1 MDHSSS
7 DVRFAHLRLICDF
20 GEMSGLFLGSLSLN
34 AFLGRAVQMVA
45 RRMRAA
51 VCSIYIFEEES
62 EELVLRATIGLE
74 PSSVGRVRLA
84 LGEGIV
90 GAALEGRRPI
100 VQRIAS
106 EHPSFKP
113 VPDIDEERY
122 EAFLAVPITR
132 GIAPIGVLAVQ
143 REAATPFDEDDA
155 LALRAVASQLANA
168 LENARLLMDARKADD
183 SARSDGHRRPARGAR
198 GRQARSGERF
208 AGQTAA
214 EGQAVGPA
222 APFDREGV
230 YESFAQRTYE
240 RTFGRADFESAVLAT
255 EHQLEE
261 LQAKVEDKL
270 SDVASLIF
278 TAHLLILKD
287 QEFTGRVLSRI
298 ERGESAPGA
307 VLQVASSYLQR
318 FAASESVYIKDKVQ
332 DVKDVVVRLLG
343 NIVGESSAIDSR
355 PGSIV
360 VAREVYPS
368 DLLELSALGAAGVV
382 LVTGG
387 ASSHLSILA
396 RSLLLPLII
405 VRDERMMT
413 VAEGTTLLLDGNG
426 GVVQVNPDKADL
438 RIFHD
443 QRAILERSER
453 QAPGQP
459 VTRTIDGTGI
469 RVLANV
475 NLLSDV
481 ELATE
486 MGADGIGLYRSEFP
500 FIVRNDFPTEEEQLA
515 VYTQLLARFRGREVN
530 LRTLDMGGDKVLSYF
545 SDDTREANPFLG
557 MRSIRFSLRNPDIF
571 RQQVRAM
578 LRAGVGRTIRIMF
591 PMVSALDEFLHGRR
605 ITLDCVQELQD
616 EGVECEAPAIGMMVE
631 VPSVLPI
638 IDAFAAEADFLSIGS
653 NDLIQYL
660 IAVDRTNEK
669 VADLYRPYHPAV
681 LRSLHLVAS
690 AAVEHGTDLSVCGD
704 MAHQAEY
711 IPFLIGI
718 GVRTLSVEPTYLP
731 RVRALVAGI
740 ELQEAEAEAEA
751 MLDCTTLTDV
761 EEVMGERLWARR
773 EVSELA

>member
-1 MDHSSS
+1 MD
-7 DVRFAHLRLICDF
+7 HLRLICDF
-20 GEMSGLFLGSLSLN
+20 GEMSGLFLGSMSLR
-34 AFLGRAVQMVA
+34 AFLDRAVQMVA
-45 RRMRAA
+45 RRLRAA
-51 VCSIYIFEEES
+51 VCSIYIYEEES
-62 EELVLRATIGLE
+62 EELVLSATIGLE

-84 LGEGIV
+84 MGEGIV

-106 EHPSFKP
+106 EHPSFKSIP
-113 VPDIDEERY
+113 GIAEEHY

-132 GIAPIGVLAVQ
+132 GIAAIGVLAVQ
-143 REAATPFDEDDA
+143 RDAATPFDEDDA

-168 LENARLLMDARKADD
+168 LENARLLMDAQGPGE
-183 SARSDGHRRPARGAR
+183 SARRDGQRGPSR
-198 GRQARSGERF
+198 GPRAQRARSGERF
-208 AGQTAA
+208 SGQTAA

-222 APFDREGV
+222 ALFDREGV
-230 YESFAQRTYE
+230 YESFSQRTYP
-240 RTFGRADFESAVLAT
+240 RTYGRTDFESAVLAT
-255 EHQLEE
+255 ERQLEE

-287 QEFTGRVLSRI
+287 PEFTGRVLSRI
-298 ERGESAPGA
+298 ERGDSAPRA
-307 VLQVASSYLQR
+307 VLQVASFYLQR
-318 FAASESVYIKDKVQ
+318 FAASESAYIKDKVQ

-360 VAREVYPS
+360 VARELYPS

-396 RSLLLPLII
+396 RSLVLPLII

-413 VAEGTTLLLDGNG
+413 VTEGATLLLDGNG
-426 GVVQVNPDKADL
+426 GIVQVNPDEAAL
-438 RIFHD
+438 QIFHD
-443 QRAILERSER
+443 QRAVLEQAER
-453 QAPGQP
+453 QVPGQP
-459 VTRTIDGTGI
+459 VTRTLDGTGI
-469 RVLANV
+469 RILANV

-481 ELATE
+481 DLATE
-486 MGADGIGLYRSEFP
+486 LGADGIGLYRSEFP
-500 FIVRNDFPTEEEQLA
+500 FIVRSDFPTEEEQLA

-616 EGVECEAPAIGMMVE
+616 EGVACEVPAIGMMVE

-660 IAVDRTNEK
+660 LAVDRTNEK
-669 VADLYRPYHPAV
+669 VAHLYLPHHPAV
-681 LRSLHLVAS
+681 LRTLHAVVA
-690 AAVEHGTDLSVCGD
+690 ACTRRGVAVSVCGD
-704 MAHQAEY
+704 MAHQFQY
-711 IPFLIGI
+711 LPFLVGI
-718 GVRTLSVEPTYLP
+718 GVRSLSVEPIYLP
-731 RVRALVAGI
+731 AVQAAIAGI
-740 ELQEAEAEAEA
+740 ELPAAEALAA
-751 MLDCTTLTDV
+751 RMLAATTV
-761 EEVMGERLWARR
+761 EEVTVLLPAEEFDTENLLW
-773 EVSELA
+773 V

>member
-1 MDHSSS
+1 MD
-7 DVRFAHLRLICDF
+7 HLRLICDF
-20 GEMSGLFLGSLSLN
+20 GEMSGLFMGSPGLRG
-34 AFLGRAVQMVA
+34 FLDKAVQMVA

-51 VCSIYIFEEES
+51 VCSIYIYDQES
-62 EELVLRATIGLE
+62 EQLVLRATIGLE

-84 LGEGIV
+84 MGEGIV

-100 VQRIAS
+100 LQRVAS

-113 VPDIDEERY
+113 VPGIAEERY

-132 GIAPIGVLAVQ
+132 GIAAIGALAVQ
-143 REAATPFDEDDA
+143 REVDQPFDDDDA

-168 LENARLLMDARKADD
+168 LENARLLMDAKDADQ
-183 SARSDGHRRPARGAR
+183 PARGEGQRRPLRGVRGQRAR
-198 GRQARSGERF
+198 AGERF
-208 AGQTAA
+208 FGQTAA
-214 EGQAVGPA
+214 EGHAAGPA
-222 APFDREGV
+222 ALFDREGV
-230 YESFAQRTYE
+230 YESFARRTYD
-240 RTFGRADFESAVLAT
+240 RAYGRADFESAVLAT
-255 EHQLEE
+255 GRQLEA

-287 QEFTGRVLSRI
+287 PEFTGRVLTGI
-298 ERGESAPGA
+298 ERGESAPA
-307 VLQVASSYLQR
+307 VVLQVASTYLQR
-318 FAASESVYIKDKVQ
+318 FAASESPYVKDKVQ
-332 DVKDVVVRLLG
+332 DVKDVVVRLVG
-343 NIVGESSAIDSR
+343 NIIGQAPAIDPQ
-355 PGSIV
+355 PGSVV
-360 VAREVYPS
+360 VARELYPS

-396 RSLLLPLII
+396 RSLVLPLII
-405 VRDERMMT
+405 VRDERMLT
-413 VAEGTTLLLDGNG
+413 VAEGTTLLLDGDG
-426 GVVQVNPDKADL
+426 GVVQVNPGESAL
-438 RIFHD
+438 RSFRD
-443 QRAILERSER
+443 QRAALEDLERR
-453 QAPGQP
+453 APGQP
-459 VTRTIDGTGI
+459 VTRTLDGTGI
-469 RVLANV
+469 RILANV

-481 ELATE
+481 DLATHR
-486 MGADGIGLYRSEFP
+486 GADGIGLYRSEFP
-500 FIVRNDFPTEEEQLA
+500 FIVRSDFPTEEEQIA
-515 VYTQLLARFRGREVN
+515 VYAQLLARFGGREVT

-545 SDDTREANPFLG
+545 TDDTREANPFLG

-578 LRAGVGRTIRIMF
+578 LRAGVGRAIRIMF

-605 ITLDCVQELQD
+605 ITLDCVAELQR
-616 EGVECEAPAIGMMVE
+616 EGVECQAPAIGMMVE

-681 LRSLHLVAS
+681 LRSLSLVAAS
-690 AAVEHGTDLSVCGD
+690 AAEHGTDLSVCGD

-711 IPFLIGI
+711 VPFLIGI
-718 GVRTLSVEPTYLP
+718 GVRTLSVEPLYLP

-740 ELQEAEAEAEA
+740 DLQEAEAEAEE
-751 MLDCTTLTDV
+751 MLACTTLTDV

-773 EVSELA
+773 EEAEPA